1 MSKEQEWGNL
11 LAEIFDNL
19 TQNLILITSDF
30 EDIEMQGKVKKEW
43 RQASGKYGKRS
54 SEILEK
60 FC

>member
-1 MSKEQEWGNL
+1 MSKEQEWENL

-30 EDIEMQGKVKKEW
+30 EDLERKGKVKKEW
-43 RQASGKYGKRS
+43 RQARKEYGKRS